1 MNMHDRT
8 AAPSPSSPAP
18 AAAGAAQAAGPG
30 APPPARARAGHAVAA
45 LRRSTTFYPLV
56 GLVVVCI
63 AMVFASDSFLS
74 AANLENVLR
83 QVSINAIIGVGMTC
97 VILTGG
103 IDLSVGSVMA
113 LSGTL
118 TAGLLVAGINGAAAL
133 AAGVGVGLA
142 LGAANGLFV
151 AFAGMPPIIVTL
163 ATMGIARGFALIY
176 TGGYPID
183 GLPDWI
189 RFFGSGKVLGVQMP
203 VLTMLVV
210 YALAWLLLERMP
222 FGRYVY
228 AIGGNEHATRLSGVR
243 VARVKLVVYTFA
255 GLTSALAALVLTGR
269 LMSGQPNAGV
279 GFELDAIAAVV
290 MGGTSIAGGR
300 GSIVGTLIGALLL
313 GVLNNGLNMIG
324 VNPYV
329 QNVIKGGII
338 LLAIYI
344 GRERRK

>member
-1 MNMHDRT
+1 MNLPDSS
-8 AAPSPSSPAP
+8 SPSSPTLA
-18 AAAGAAQAAGPG
+18 AAAGNGD
-30 APPPARARAGHAVAA
+30 APPPRAMWAQ
-45 LRRSTTFYPLV
+45 LRRSTLFYPLV
-56 GLVVVCI
+56 GLIVVCI
-63 AMVFASDSFLS
+63 AMMIASPSFLS

-83 QVSINAIIGVGMTC
+83 QVSINAIIAVGMTC

-118 TAGLLVAGINGAAAL
+118 AAGLMVAGVNAVAAL
-133 AAGVGVGLA
+133 AIGIAVGLGFGF
-142 LGAANGLFV
+142 LNGLFV

-163 ATMGIARGFALIY
+163 ATMGIARGLALIY

-183 GLPDWI
+183 ELPDWVA
-189 RFFGSGKVLGVQMP
+189 FFGSGKVFGIQAP
-203 VLTMLVV
+203 VLIMLVV
-210 YALAWLLLERMP
+210 YAIAWLLLDRMP

-228 AIGGNEHATRLSGVR
+228 AIGGNEQATRLTGVR
-243 VARVKLVVYTFA
+243 VARVKLIVYTLA
-255 GLTSALAALVLTGR
+255 GLTSALAAIVLTGR

-290 MGGTSIAGGR
+290 MGGTSISGGR
-300 GSIVGTLIGALLL
+300 GAILGTLVGALLL

-344 GRERRK
+344 SRERSR

>member
-8 AAPSPSSPAP
+8 AAPSASCAP
-18 AAAGAAQAAGPG
+18 AAAS
-30 APPPARARAGHAVAA
+30 PARATGPARAA

-56 GLVVVCI
+56 GLVAVCV
-63 AMVFASDSFLS
+63 AMVFASDSFPS

-118 TAGLLVAGINGAAAL
+118 AAGLLVAGANGAAAL
-133 AAGVGVGLA
+133 AAGIGVGVA

-163 ATMGIARGFALIY
+163 ATMGIARGLALIY

-183 GLPDWI
+183 GLPDWV
-189 RFFGSGKVLGVQMP
+189 RFFGSGKVLGVQTP
-203 VLTMLVV
+203 VLTMLAV
-210 YALAWLLLERMP
+210 YALAWLMLERMP

-243 VARVKLVVYTFA
+243 VSRVKLAVYTFA

-269 LMSGQPNAGV
+269 LMSGQPNAGG

-300 GSIVGTLIGALLL
+300 GSIVGTLVGALLL

-329 QNVIKGGII
+329 QNVIKGAII

-344 GRERRK
+344 GRERRT

>member
-8 AAPSPSSPAP
+8 AAPSASCAS
-18 AAAGAAQAAGPG
+18 AAAS
-30 APPPARARAGHAVAA
+30 PARATGPARAAHALAA

-56 GLVVVCI
+56 GLVAVCV

-74 AANLENVLR
+74 AANLENVLW

-118 TAGLLVAGINGAAAL
+118 AAGLLVAGANGAAAL
-133 AAGVGVGLA
+133 AAGIGVGVA

-163 ATMGIARGFALIY
+163 ATMGIARGLALIY

-203 VLTMLVV
+203 VLTMLAV
-210 YALAWLLLERMP
+210 YALAWLMLERMP

-243 VARVKLVVYTFA
+243 VSRVKLAVYTFA

-269 LMSGQPNAGV
+269 LMSGQPNAGG

-300 GSIVGTLIGALLL
+300 GSIVGTLVGALLL

-329 QNVIKGGII
+329 QNVIKGAII

-344 GRERRK
+344 GRERRT

>member
-1 MNMHDRT
+1 MNLPD
-8 AAPSPSSPAP
+8 SSSTSSTTLA
-18 AAAGAAQAAGPG
+18 AAAGNGD
-30 APPPARARAGHAVAA
+30 APPPRAMWAQ
-45 LRRSTTFYPLV
+45 LRRSTLFYPLV
-56 GLVVVCI
+56 GLIVVCI
-63 AMVFASDSFLS
+63 AMMIASPSFLS

-83 QVSINAIIGVGMTC
+83 QVSINAIIAVGMTC

-118 TAGLLVAGINGAAAL
+118 AAGLMVAGVNAVAAL
-133 AAGVGVGLA
+133 AIGIAVGLGFGF
-142 LGAANGLFV
+142 LNGLFV

-163 ATMGIARGFALIY
+163 ATMGIARGLALIY

-183 GLPDWI
+183 GLPDWVA
-189 RFFGSGKVLGVQMP
+189 FFGSGKVFGIQAP
-203 VLTMLVV
+203 VLIMLAV
-210 YALAWLLLERMP
+210 YAIAWLLLDRMP

-228 AIGGNEHATRLSGVR
+228 AIGGNEQATRLTGVR
-243 VARVKLVVYTFA
+243 VARVKLIVYTLA
-255 GLTSALAALVLTGR
+255 GLTSALAAIVLAGR

-290 MGGTSIAGGR
+290 MGGTSISGGR
-300 GSIVGTLIGALLL
+300 GAILGTLVGALLL

-344 GRERRK
+344 SRERSR